1 VRVSADGGTLA
12 VALRG
17 GGVSGWSARDG
28 APKHEPRCAHGGP
41 MTALATAAFGA
52 WTGGAD
58 GDLLAWRA
66 DGRCQQL
73 LDTQAPI
80 VALATSVD
88 GSRVLV
94 ANPRQ
99 LQLLAITEDGLTSP
113 APLLARPVDL
123 GVDTGERGT
132 WTAVALS
139 PDGKVG
145 AAAGVGTGLLVFRPG
160 EPTLRHRLD
169 ADAVALAMRDD
180 GAAVAILLAD
190 GTVRV
195 VDVAKPGVAAW
206 SAHAPEPVPGAP
218 ARVLFLHDGRVAV
231 SVGARL
237 LVTRPGYPD
246 VAPLVP
252 PGPADAPPWLRL
264 ETDGPSLRAINTAG
278 QAVTW
283 VLDDARELSRT
294 PALPTQITVA
304 DGPLLGNIDG
314 VLLRL
319 DPDE

>member
-1 VRVSADGGTLA
+1 MEA
-12 VALRG
+12 
-17 GGVSGWSARDG
+17 
-28 APKHEPRCAHGGP
+28 AP
-41 MTALATAAFGA
+41 
-52 WTGGAD
+52 
-58 GDLLAWRA
+58 
-66 DGRCQQL
+66 
-73 LDTQAPI
+73 
-80 VALATSVD
+80 
-88 GSRVLV
+88 
-94 ANPRQ
+94 
-99 LQLLAITEDGLTSP
+99 
-113 APLLARPVDL
+113 
-123 GVDTGERGT
+123 

-195 VDVAKPGVAAW
+195 VDAAKPGVAAW